1 MKMAKNEGI
10 LSRDYI
16 TFVTLY
22 YFSVIISVME
32 LCSIDLTSD
41 CFSLLMILIC
51 QTDILKEKGKN
62 NTWTVQIQ

>member
-1 MKMAKNEGI
+1 MAKNEGI

-16 TFVTLY
+16 TLVTLY

-62 NTWTVQIQ
+62 NT

>member
-1 MKMAKNEGI
+1 MAKNEGI

>member
-1 MKMAKNEGI
+1 MAKNEGI

-22 YFSVIISVME
+22 YFSVIISVIE

-62 NTWTVQIQ
+62 NT

>member
-62 NTWTVQIQ
+62 KT

>member
-1 MKMAKNEGI
+1 MAKNEGI

-16 TFVTLY
+16 TLVTLY

-51 QTDILKEKGKN
+51 QTDILKEKGKK
-62 NTWTVQIQ
+62 

>member
-1 MKMAKNEGI
+1 MTKNERI

-62 NTWTVQIQ
+62 NT

>member
-1 MKMAKNEGI
+1 MAKNEGI

-51 QTDILKEKGKN
+51 QTDILKEKGKK
-62 NTWTVQIQ
+62 

>member
-1 MKMAKNEGI
+1 MAKNEGI

-62 NTWTVQIQ
+62 NT

>member
-62 NTWTVQIQ
+62 NT

>member
-10 LSRDYI
+10 LSRDYV

-62 NTWTVQIQ
+62 NT